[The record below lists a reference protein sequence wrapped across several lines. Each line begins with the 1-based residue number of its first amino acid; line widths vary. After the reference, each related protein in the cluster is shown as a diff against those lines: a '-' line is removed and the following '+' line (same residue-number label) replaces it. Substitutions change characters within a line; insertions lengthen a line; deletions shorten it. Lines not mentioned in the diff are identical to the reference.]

1 MYELNSLY
9 IFMASYLISDFMYF
23 YIFDRVLVRKYSL
36 KTMVFITTVLWII
49 DCSVKLFPQYLW
61 GITDE
66 TGIMSILM
74 LFTAVVYSMLCFHGS
89 FKKKVL
95 ISLLYMLV
103 QVAMDLVG
111 MKIAMLISGTSDL
124 YSVEFLRVAIV
135 CSNCTIGLGTVITA
149 WAWLKFENHDW
160 NIDKYQWFCLIL
172 PFSQYGIIQYTAMR
186 SIEQNYHVSLLVA
199 CGAALSLFADIYMF
213 WLFERINAKKR
224 AESEMRKLSHQYEIE
239 KMKFEQLK
247 KVQEDTAKMRHE
259 MQNYLMTIKNME

>member
-23 YIFDRVLVRKYSL
+23 YIFDRVLERKYPIKIML
-36 KTMVFITTVLWII
+36 IITTALWIT

-66 TGIMSILM
+66 TGVMSILM
-74 LFTAVVYSMLCFHGS
+74 LFTAVIYAMICFRGS
-89 FKKKVL
+89 FKKKLL

-103 QVAMDLVG
+103 QVAMDLLG
-111 MKIAMLISGTSDL
+111 MKIAMLISGTADL
-124 YSVEFLRVAIV
+124 YSVEFLRVAII
-135 CSNCTIGLGTVITA
+135 CSNCTIGLGTVVTA

-186 SIEQNYHVSLLVA
+186 SIEQNYHVSILVA
-199 CGAALSLFADIYMF
+199 CGAALSLLADIYMF

-224 AESEMRKLSHQYEIE
+224 AESEMRKLSHQYELE